1 MRILAVLALCVAA
14 VAAVQRTPG
23 SRIVGGSLTTI
34 DRYPTIAAL
43 LYSSNLVQ
51 YWQDCGGTILNNR
64 AILTAAH
71 CTVGF
76 AANRFRIRVGSTW
89 ANSGGA
95 VHNVAS
101 NIIHPQFNRW
111 NLNNDVAV
119 LRVSNTFSFNNNVR
133 AASIAGANY
142 NVGDNQAVWAAGWGD
157 TFYGSEQGSEQLR
170 HVQLSIVNQNTCRN
184 NYATRGVLVNENM
197 ICAGWPSGGRDQCQG
212 DSGGPLYH
220 NGIVVG
226 VCSFGIN
233 CGDAFFPGVSARV
246 SRYTSWISSNA

>member
-1 MRILAVLALCVAA
+1 MRILAVLALCFAA

-34 DRYPTIAAL
+34 DRYPSIAAL
-43 LYSSNLVQ
+43 LFSSNLVQ

-76 AANRFRIRVGSTW
+76 AANRFRIRVGSSW

-101 NIIHPQFNRW
+101 NIIHPQFDIW
-111 NLNNDVAV
+111 TWNNDVAV
-119 LRVSNTFSFNNNVR
+119 LHMSNTFSFNNNVR
-133 AASIAGANY
+133 PGSIAGANY
-142 NVGDNQAVWAAGWGD
+142 IVGDNQAVWAAGWGD

-170 HVQLSIVNQNTCRN
+170 HVQLAIANHNTCIN
-184 NYATRGVLVNENM
+184 NYASRGVLVNENM
-197 ICAGWPSGGRDQCQG
+197 ICAGWPSGGRDQCRG
-212 DSGGPLYH
+212 DSGSPLYH

-226 VCSFGIN
+226 VSSFGID
-233 CGDAFFPGVSARV
+233 CGVVSFPGVNARV
-246 SRYTSWISSNA
+246 SRYTSWITSNA